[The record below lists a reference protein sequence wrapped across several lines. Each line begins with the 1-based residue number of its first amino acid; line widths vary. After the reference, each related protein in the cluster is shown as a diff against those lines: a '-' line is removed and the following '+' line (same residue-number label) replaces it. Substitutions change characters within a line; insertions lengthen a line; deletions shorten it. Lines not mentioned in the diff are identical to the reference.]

1 MPSYSFG
8 NNNVWAVCPAGGL
21 QFHTRV
27 GFQSQLKKGGFY
39 LSLLSISSMLLNS
52 LGIET
57 ALMIMFLPYPS
68 SQTLSKKC
76 LGQCYLFNPT
86 NTLETMLTIS
96 KFSWL
101 SSNAWHIPW
110 CCLLI
115 HTHCLWGS
123 EPQHFSVANSFTLQL
138 TSLFIFTIPLPFLSP
153 VTSENQVLSTPASCN
168 AYKSLFTVLQSR
180 GKDSHFY
187 CFFSSLW
194 RSVQLQY

>member
-1 MPSYSFG
+1 MTPTILSMPSYSFG
-8 NNNVWAVCPAGGL
+8 NNNVWAACPAGGL

-57 ALMIMFLPYPS
+57 ALMVMFLPYPS

-76 LGQCYLFNPT
+76 LGQCYLFNTT

-153 VTSENQVLSTPASCN
+153 VTSENRVLSMPASCN
-168 AYKSLFTVLQSR
+168 AYKSVHCPSEQRQGSTFLLVFL
-180 GKDSHFY
+180 
-187 CFFSSLW
+187 L
-194 RSVQLQY
+194 SVK